1 MRNSTLLLELQ
12 RLIRNRLQV
21 SRAWVLPHGSNSQG
35 SYLLVFV
42 LDYRFQSGLGNF
54 IAFMSKTRLQ
64 ACFNI
69 TLRGKRQYLQN
80 CKKIICV
87 QAYCGKHCC
96 FLRKLINEIPV
107 FCFLCFV
114 PSMYFVLCVFHVLCA
129 FPGPCIMKF
138 VVISCPDIVHF
149 QTFCVFFSIF
159 CAREKSQK
167 TGRIC
172 SRGSLLLTL
181 LGSWE
186 RKGGFIKQFYLKNSA
201 LLSLICYLK
210 EQTVEIYDNEE
221 DHKVNLRYKFS
232 NTFFGRSAFTGVWV
246 GVILAFL
253 PWVQV
258 ELGGRK

>member
-1 MRNSTLLLELQ
+1 MCANVLLQTLLKCINKFPVVCLCLC
-12 RLIRNRLQV
+12 IIKCFMM
-21 SRAWVLPHGSNSQG
+21 
-35 SYLLVFV
+35 SY
-42 LDYRFQSGLGNF
+42 S
-54 IAFMSKTRLQ
+54 
-64 ACFNI
+64 
-69 TLRGKRQYLQN
+69 
-80 CKKIICV
+80 
-87 QAYCGKHCC
+87 
-96 FLRKLINEIPV
+96 
-107 FCFLCFV
+107 
-114 PSMYFVLCVFHVLCA
+114 
-129 FPGPCIMKF
+129 
-138 VVISCPDIVHF
+138 DIVHF
-149 QTFCVFFSIF
+149 QIFCVFSIF
-159 CAREKSQK
+159 CARGKSQK

-210 EQTVEIYDNEE
+210 EQTFEIYDNEE
-221 DHKVNLRYKFS
+221 DHKVNLSYKFS